1 MEAPLD
7 RQPGESADDPCYII
21 SVAAK
26 LVQMHPQTLRYY
38 ERLGLIKPARSDGK
52 IRLYSVRDVERLRQI
67 HQYIDDLGVNLA
79 GVEVILRMTERMA
92 QVEQQMRQEQLALLD
107 EIRNLRQALGEPVEI
122 PEGPGAAE
130 GALPAEGAFATER
143 PVTERPVAV
152 RPVTV
157 PPVAES
163 PGTEGSGNENG

>member
-7 RQPGESADDPCYII
+7 RQHGESSDEPCYII

-52 IRLYSVRDVERLRQI
+52 IRLYSVRDVDRLRQI

-92 QVEQQMRQEQLALLD
+92 QAEEQMRQEQSAMLD
-107 EIRNLRQALGEPVEI
+107 EISRLRRALGEPAETAG
-122 PEGPGAAE
+122 GPATAE
-130 GALPAEGAFATER
+130 RPSGMPPGIALPATL
-143 PVTERPVAV
+143 P
-152 RPVTV
+152 
-157 PPVAES
+157 
-163 PGTEGSGNENG
+163 TEGLPSEGPANENG